1 MPKDKKINIRLTE
14 KEKKYNRIKSK
25 KIKYDYY
32 KIYHKFLFKR

>member
-14 KEKKYNRIKSK
+14 KEKSIIELKAK

-32 KIYHKFLFKR
+32 KIYC